1 MAKYAENK
9 ALTGYKGIELVVAI
23 SEPNPERLDL
33 KPETEPLTLRSVLK
47 FVTNVYQAETA
58 KDFRIIAKI
67 LDQMEEEEEEDQNYL
82 MMDEAWYRMIE
93 PSFDKALAAAWKIHS
108 PFIIDQI
115 EELFEAGK
123 PKQPKNKALKE
134 DESKED

>member
-1 MAKYAENK
+1 MAKYAANGEMK
-9 ALTGYKGIELVVAI
+9 GYKGIELVVAT
-23 SEPNPERLDL
+23 SEPNPDRLDL
-33 KPETEPLTLRSVLK
+33 EPETEPLTLRSVLK

-67 LDQMEEEEEEDQNYL
+67 LDQLEEEEDEDLNYVT
-82 MMDEAWYRMIE
+82 MDDSWYKMIE
-93 PSFDKALAAAWKIHS
+93 KTFDKALAAAWKIHS

-123 PKQPKNKALKE
+123 PKQPKAKALKE
-134 DESKED
+134 